1 MGGGAASS
9 SFTALLEEE
18 CPRADSRV
26 VQEGEEIKE
35 EEIVG
40 WSKWALVFDSTSIDW
55 HILKAVSRKGGRKRT

>member
-1 MGGGAASS
+1 MASS

-26 VQEGEEIKE
+26 VREGEEIKE

-40 WSKWALVFDSTSIDW
+40 WSKWALVCDSTSIDW
-55 HILKAVSRKGGRKRT
+55 HILKGVSRKGRRIRT